1 MTGLSRVKKESLG
14 YHVKST
20 SHERA
25 VAAKLA
31 KELKDQNEITP
42 LEKGFQ
48 KADEKTLIRMDKL
61 FRTVYYLVKNERP
74 FTDFKDL
81 LQLQKCNGLEMGETY
96 FTDKAAKDFACVIA
110 DVYFNDLKELLH
122 GADYFSVF
130 CDGSTDRSE
139 TDKELIMIKILK
151 KHYPNMLF
159 LSFEEPPTT
168 KAPGILAALDNAFTK
183 FDFPDW
189 KSKLIGFCS
198 DGASVNMGHVRGVS
212 TLLKQQSPWIISV
225 WCLVHRLE
233 LAVKDAFKSTYMDT
247 VIEILTS
254 IYYFYKGSAKRNR
267 EAQELAEIMDDHFL
281 KPAKCNGTR
290 WVEHKLLAVSK
301 LLHNWFIIV
310 SHMSNYAEDNTNRGE
325 DRAKA
330 KGIIQKLCQYK
341 FVFYLYFLKDILSEV
356 SRISLTF
363 QRDDINV
370 SSAVTVLQAANAT
383 LNDMINNPGAQL
395 LQFDND
401 VIDNKF
407 HDFTLKNPI
416 ERAVLKEQ
424 LRRIILGIIDCIQ
437 TRFENLHTDE
447 LFRACHV
454 FDHKNWPDLNAGD
467 GK

>member
-1 MTGLSRVKKESLG
+1 
-14 YHVKST
+14 
-20 SHERA
+20 
-25 VAAKLA
+25 
-31 KELKDQNEITP
+31 
-42 LEKGFQ
+42 
-48 KADEKTLIRMDKL
+48 
-61 FRTVYYLVKNERP
+61 
-74 FTDFKDL
+74 
-81 LQLQKCNGLEMGETY
+81 
-96 FTDKAAKDFACVIA
+96 
-110 DVYFNDLKELLH
+110 
-122 GADYFSVF
+122 
-130 CDGSTDRSE
+130 
-139 TDKELIMIKILK
+139 
-151 KHYPNMLF
+151 
-159 LSFEEPPTT
+159 
-168 KAPGILAALDNAFTK
+168 
-183 FDFPDW
+183 
-189 KSKLIGFCS
+189 
-198 DGASVNMGHVRGVS
+198 
-212 TLLKQQSPWIISV
+212 
-225 WCLVHRLE
+225 
-233 LAVKDAFKSTYMDT
+233 
-247 VIEILTS
+247 
-254 IYYFYKGSAKRNR
+254 
-267 EAQELAEIMDDHFL
+267 MDDHFL

-467 GK
+467 ALAQYGLAEIQQIVEHFRPLLQGCDTVAALREWVDLKAYICRNRHFVDVHPLALFQRISVEDSQMNNFQNILKIIHLTSCYPLSNAACERVFSTMKRIKSDWRCRLNNNTLNTLMRINMNEKAFSLDVFEPRPFVTRWWFNGQKSKRPHTVPYGPNQ